1 MVVVS
6 LQEVFPICWILILTF
21 SHIYFVIHGSGRAG
35 SGRVCAWGRANMFR
49 ALRRTCFM
57 LSSLLI
63 ETRSDSSRRGTGF
76 CMNHENC
83 SQIFSRII
91 QPFWRLQEYCSWF
104 MLIFVSNLLYTY
116 IYSNTITCHVGVS
129 RTMLCWPL
137 SLEMRKFTHARP
149 DSPEERTSLII
160 NIPKHTRTHQ
170 HKPKSFS
177 WLQHSSQ
184 YSREINYH
192 AAHIHTHTSRDML
205 R

>member
-160 NIPKHTRTHQ
+160 NIPKHTRTHA
-170 HKPKSFS
+170 HTNTNLNLS
-177 WLQHSSQ
+177 HG
-184 YSREINYH
+184 YST
-192 AAHIHTHTSRDML
+192 AANTHGKLIIMLHTYTHTH
-205 R
+205 

>member
-76 CMNHENC
+76 CMNHENH
-83 SQIFSRII
+83 SLIFSRII

-104 MLIFVSNLLYTY
+104 MLIFVSNLLYTILEHY
-116 IYSNTITCHVGVS
+116 Y
-129 RTMLCWPL
+129 L
-137 SLEMRKFTHARP
+137 SCGSE
-149 DSPEERTSLII
+149 S
-160 NIPKHTRTHQ
+160 
-170 HKPKSFS
+170 
-177 WLQHSSQ
+177 
-184 YSREINYH
+184 YH
-192 AAHIHTHTSRDML
+192 AVLTTQPGNEKIHSCTTRQPRREDL
-205 R
+205 TNY